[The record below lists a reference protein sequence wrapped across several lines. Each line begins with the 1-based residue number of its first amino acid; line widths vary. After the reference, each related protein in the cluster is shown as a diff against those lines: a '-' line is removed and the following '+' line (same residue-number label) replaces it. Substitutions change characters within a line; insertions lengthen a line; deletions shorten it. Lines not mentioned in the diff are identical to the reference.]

1 MTRPFSFLNAVSN
14 SSATTTGPPP
24 QASATVDS
32 DFMVILAALLCA
44 LICVL
49 GLIAV
54 ARCAWLRRF
63 SSRNP
68 TPPAPPPPP
77 VSNKGLKKKVLR
89 SLPKQTFSEDFA
101 GKFSDCPIC
110 LTEFSAGDE
119 IRVLPQCGHGFH
131 VSCIDTWLGSHS
143 SCPSCRQILVVARC
157 QKCGGLP
164 SSSSSSNGGGEGA
177 ETEARL
183 KEREDDANRCN
194 RVLLIDPS
202 FRFKAINKNNDN
214 VENPKEEEEEQQQCV
229 HDVAK
234 AVANKKES
242 GSNATLLDWKKDYH
256 SPTCCFCGKSRQS
269 CPGTAADLVRRGQL
283 RSDRRGMYDSIPNA
297 FSSYLRFAL
306 FLCTL

>member
-1 MTRPFSFLNAVSN
+1 MTRPFSFLNAVAN
-14 SSATTTGPPP
+14 SSATTPGPPP

-101 GKFSDCPIC
+101 GKFSDCAIC

-164 SSSSSSNGGGEGA
+164 SSSSSSIGGGEGA

-183 KEREDDANRCN
+183 KEREDDANR
-194 RVLLIDPS
+194 
-202 FRFKAINKNNDN
+202 
-214 VENPKEEEEEQQQCV
+214 
-229 HDVAK
+229 
-234 AVANKKES
+234 
-242 GSNATLLDWKKDYH
+242 
-256 SPTCCFCGKSRQS
+256 
-269 CPGTAADLVRRGQL
+269 
-283 RSDRRGMYDSIPNA
+283 
-297 FSSYLRFAL
+297 
-306 FLCTL
+306 FLP